1 VVSGYADLIDSI
13 MELHL
18 IETRGDADEIM
29 RGLAAPQ
36 NRDAL
41 MAWLLEVNGLEALVR
56 ALVVAV
62 DDRTDIVA
70 EVEHAALQ
78 AEEADRG

>member
-1 VVSGYADLIDSI
+1 
-13 MELHL
+13 
-18 IETRGDADEIM
+18 
-29 RGLAAPQ
+29 
-36 NRDAL
+36 
-41 MAWLLEVNGLEALVR
+41 VR

-70 EVEHAALQ
+70 EVEHAVVT